1 MEPVGVGRRAVA
13 VIIDSILLMVVGWA
27 LAAVMGGTSSTG
39 FNLSGAPALLFF
51 LVAFGYFVVMEKT
64 QGATLGKKLMGLR
77 VVREGGGSMD
87 WGAVIIRNLLRIID
101 GIAFYLVGAI
111 VVWVSKKRQRL
122 GDMAAKTLVVRE
134 GAASAG

>member
-1 MEPVGVGRRAVA
+1 MDSVGVGRRAVA
-13 VIIDSILLMVVGWA
+13 IIIDTVLLCIVGWA
-27 LAAVMGGTSSTG
+27 LGAVMGGSSSTG
-39 FNLSGAPALLFF
+39 FNLSGAPAGLFF

-64 QGATLGKKLMGLR
+64 QGATLGKKLLGIK
-77 VVREGGGSMD
+77 VVRENGEGLD

-122 GDMAAKTLVVRE
+122 GDMAAKTLVVRA
-134 GAASAG
+134 GAA